1 MNLEANPAS
10 GIKKQVYD
18 VINHMN
24 MMYRKKIYV
33 EREGGRESA
42 TQDQNTCE
50 GLFRKRK
57 GKIKMKIGR
66 KHILLRKKEI
76 ETK

>member
-24 MMYRKKIYV
+24 MMYRKQIYV
-33 EREGGRESA
+33 EREGGGRA
-42 TQDQNTCE
+42 QH
-50 GLFRKRK
+50 
-57 GKIKMKIGR
+57 KIKTCVKDY
-66 KHILLRKKEI
+66 LENVKE
-76 ETK
+76 KSKWK